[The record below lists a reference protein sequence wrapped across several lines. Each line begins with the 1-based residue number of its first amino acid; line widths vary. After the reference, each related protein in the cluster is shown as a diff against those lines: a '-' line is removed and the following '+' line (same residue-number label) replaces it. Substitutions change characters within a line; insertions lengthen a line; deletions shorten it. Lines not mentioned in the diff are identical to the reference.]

1 MRSCSLLDKNKEVC
15 PMKRQLMY
23 FRWRRSWQGWL
34 VLPFLLC
41 LLALLSGTGPVYA
54 SANAASAQV
63 TLNLH
68 QTLSTVSPIAVGVND
83 AAWDG
88 NLADAKVPGLLRAA
102 GVRVMRFPGG
112 SYADE
117 YHWQTNTLDN
127 GSNAGAETFDDF
139 MQVVQKVGATP
150 IITINY
156 GTGTPAEAAA
166 WVQYANIT
174 KHYHIRYWEIG
185 NELYGDG
192 TYSGGPGTGWE
203 DNKHPLGP
211 QAYADNALQF
221 IKAMKA
227 VDPTIKVGLVV
238 TAPGNW
244 PDGITNSTY
253 SPQPWNTTVL
263 STACSAADFV
273 AVHWYPQG
281 PGGET
286 DAGLLAAPAN
296 GESTP
301 VSYTPS
307 IPSMVS
313 TLNSEIDQYC
323 GAHASAVKIMTDES
337 NSVSYNPGKQTTN
350 LVNALYLAEDYMTW
364 LENGVTNV
372 DWWDVHNSI
381 VTGTNDSP
389 DLYGTNDFG
398 DYGLLSVGNTGE
410 PPAETPFPD
419 YYGLQMVSRVVG
431 PFDRIV
437 AASSNQSLIS
447 AFATVNPVGLVT
459 VLLVNANPAT
469 SYDVTFSGVHAHA
482 ALVSFYGENSN
493 SISTRFDPR
502 FTSQTLPPY
511 SLTAITFLP

>member
-1 MRSCSLLDKNKEVC
+1 
-15 PMKRQLMY
+15 MKRQLMY

-192 TYSGGPGTGWE
+192 TYSDGPGTGWE
-203 DNKHPLGP
+203 ANKHPLGP

-286 DAGLLAAPAN
+286 DAGLLAADKI
-296 GESTP
+296 GR
-301 VSYTPS
+301 
-307 IPSMVS
+307 
-313 TLNSEIDQYC
+313 
-323 GAHASAVKIMTDES
+323 ASCRE
-337 NSVSYNPGKQTTN
+337 
-350 LVNALYLAEDYMTW
+350 
-364 LENGVTNV
+364 
-372 DWWDVHNSI
+372 
-381 VTGTNDSP
+381 
-389 DLYGTNDFG
+389 
-398 DYGLLSVGNTGE
+398 
-410 PPAETPFPD
+410 
-419 YYGLQMVSRVVG
+419 RV
-431 PFDRIV
+431 
-437 AASSNQSLIS
+437 
-447 AFATVNPVGLVT
+447 
-459 VLLVNANPAT
+459 
-469 SYDVTFSGVHAHA
+469 
-482 ALVSFYGENSN
+482 
-493 SISTRFDPR
+493 
-502 FTSQTLPPY
+502 
-511 SLTAITFLP
+511 